1 MLEVFTVG
9 GGEYLVNTFNA
20 VVAWTGAGGFKS
32 LIRVVM
38 VMGLIFSLLVTAMNL
53 DWRAWFRWFVQ
64 ATLIYSCLMV
74 PTVNVKVTD
83 RINPSLAPSTV
94 NNVPLGLGVMASF
107 TSQVGDYFTRQ
118 AETVFVMP
126 SSLNY
131 STGGIV
137 YGARLWEKV
146 KEFEIKDPVFRA
158 NLDAH
163 IKQCVFYDVLFG
175 AKSLELLSESTDLW
189 ADLGANAATNRAQKY
204 MIRDGTI
211 VQVEA
216 KTCADAWA
224 AMNAEWTTAMNKYVP
239 KFAQTLYPKSP
250 LGTASAKLA
259 NDLPVVGNSF
269 TGNGQSANS
278 LLRQKSLID
287 AFGQAQIEFGDDG
300 ADAFSI
306 QRADTQARNGFT
318 SVAQQAMVWVPVLN
332 IVLTIVFYAM
342 FPVIFP
348 LFLFPN
354 TGIST
359 LKGYLGG
366 FFYLA
371 AWGPLF
377 VLLHMFIMDRVTSQT
392 NAVAAGGLALA
403 NWSGIESVNVDT
415 ATLAGFLMMSVPL
428 LAGMLARGAMSIS
441 TSAGGLL
448 QPAQAGGEAA
458 ALERT
463 TGNYSYGDVS
473 FANLNTNNRQENQ
486 WTQAPSYLGG
496 AGKFTVRGSDGVTGT
511 EYGNGRVIMDSSGGM
526 SQLPFKP
533 MWNSGYTSEMRQQGQ
548 WYLNEADRMEAG
560 LSNSVAQSSS
570 SASGTVRSTSEV
582 QGRRTEQG
590 EQSGTSLD
598 RRTGQTIDTSRGVSV
613 ADNLTNSGRQTRGR
627 TDSEIDSSTW
637 RWGANASLDGS
648 YDKQVGV
655 TPGKDGASG
664 TGGGEDGGK
673 PVETG
678 LDLSTSAKLGGG
690 YDSSSTMQGVTSTG
704 SEVSRTGEHR
714 VGYDLSART
723 GASLG
728 THTSNSSGT
737 FERDSSYSDSS
748 SSVVRSSSSE
758 DRDVSSAETRNAIS
772 QYREIGSRMMNEA
785 NYAESH
791 SFSMSN
797 DMSNLVAERYNGIR
811 SASPELHLPD
821 LANPN
826 LSLEQMQRRDSGVR
840 LAMGDLMG
848 DLRERRTNELTDVAP
863 IVGAPALAVLTSA
876 LTPKKKGDN
885 GLGDGDLSG
894 PVDTTLSRS
903 GLGFQTHGPRG
914 RQVGTAGFVG
924 ALEDLGQSWA
934 QTGRGRLSFGEMSRE
949 GGGRLEGH
957 DGHAR
962 GREVDVRPIRTDG
975 SSGPVTWQDPKYD
988 RAATRDLVQMVR
1000 DQHPSAVVLFNDPVL
1015 IREGITQRWDGHD
1028 NHLHLRF

>member
-354 TGIST
+354 TGIAT
-359 LKGYLGG
+359 LKGYLAG

-371 AWGPLF
+371 AWGPIF

-560 LSNSVAQSSS
+560 LSNTASQ
-570 SASGTVRSTSEV
+570 SASTATGRVSSDSAVT
-582 QGRRTEQG
+582 GRRSE
-590 EQSGTSLD
+590 SGTQTGISID
-598 RRTGQTIDTSRGVSV
+598 RRTGQTVDTSRGVTV
-613 ADNLTNSGRQTRGR
+613 ADGVTDAGR
-627 TDSEIDSSTW
+627 TSRSESDSHIQSRGLRIGGEVGGQGTY
-637 RWGANASLDGS
+637 G
-648 YDKQVGV
+648 KQAGV
-655 TPGKDGASG
+655 SPGKDGSSG
-664 TGGGEDGGK
+664 NDGDTEGGK
-673 PVETG
+673 PVEQG
-678 LDLSTSAKLGGG
+678 LDGWLYGRASLGG
-690 YDSSSTMQGVTSTG
+690 DASWTRQGVQSDS

-714 VGYDLSART
+714 VGSDLSART

-728 THTSNSSGT
+728 THTSDSSGT
-737 FERDSSYSDSS
+737 FSRDSGYSDASHS
-748 SSVVRSSSSE
+748 EVVTSSSE
-758 DRDVSSAETRNAIS
+758 NRDTAAVETRQAIS

-785 NYAESH
+785 NFAESH

-826 LSLEQMQRRDSGVR
+826 LSLEQMQRRDSGIQ

-863 IVGAPALAVLTSA
+863 IVGAPALAGPSST
-876 LTPKKKGDN
+876 LTPKKKGDS
-885 GLGDGDLSG
+885 GLGDGDLPG
-894 PVDTTLSRS
+894 PVDTTLPRS

-924 ALEDLGQSWA
+924 ALEDLGQSWSE
-934 QTGRGRLSFGEMSRE
+934 TGRGRLSFGEMSRE
-949 GGGRLEGH
+949 GGGPLAGHEGH
-957 DGHAR
+957 TQ
-962 GREVDVRPIRTDG
+962 GREVDVRPIRSDG
-975 SSGPVTWQDPKYD
+975 SSGPVTWQDTKYD
-988 RAATRDLVQMVR
+988 RAATRDLVRMVR
-1000 DQHPSAVVLFNDPVL
+1000 DQHPGAVVLFNDPVL
-1015 IREGITQRWDGHD
+1015 IREGLTQRWDGHD
-1028 NHLHLRF
+1028 YHLHLRF